1 MVYHRRWCDWK
12 SEYRIPSN
20 DDGWA
25 TTGERME
32 EVDIANPD
40 DRSHAIWLIGI
51 GHAGLT
57 KEQATAKPF
66 EEWGLEPGIR
76 STEATVVGRK

>member
-1 MVYHRRWCDWK
+1 
-12 SEYRIPSN
+12 
-20 DDGWA
+20 
-25 TTGERME
+25 ME

-40 DRSHAIWLIGI
+40 DRSHAIWLVGV